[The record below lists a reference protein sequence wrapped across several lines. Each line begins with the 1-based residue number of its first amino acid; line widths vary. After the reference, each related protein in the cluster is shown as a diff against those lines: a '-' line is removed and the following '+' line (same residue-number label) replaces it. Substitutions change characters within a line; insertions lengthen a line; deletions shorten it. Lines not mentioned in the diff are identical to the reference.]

1 MAEQYFK
8 PGEHNI
14 AGALDKQPLLAEWNL
29 ADVMGRMMADFVWQ
43 VNTSEFQRKIQQ
55 SE

>member
-1 MAEQYFK
+1 MADLPYVFMAEQYFK

-14 AGALDKQPLLAEWNL
+14 AGAVDKQPLLAEWNL

-43 VNTSEFQRKIQQ
+43 VR
-55 SE
+55 